1 MESVL
6 TRNGKKKIDQGDI
19 SVMKEAMA
27 ILQHHDGVSG
37 TSKQHVAEVKI
48 WIKKNFKIFQ

>member
-48 WIKKNFKIFQ
+48 